1 MDIVL
6 MPDKFKGSLTAEE
19 VRTAVQSGIREQFPN
34 TRFRNFAVSDGGD
47 GFLEAVKA
55 VRRVSECEVSVQDPL
70 GRPVKASFLLDDE
83 TSEAFIEMA
92 VASGMVLL
100 DEAERN
106 PLLTSTLGTGQ
117 LLKYAIKQS
126 AKTLYVGL
134 GGSAT
139 NDGGIGLAA
148 AFGFTFLDK
157 NGREL
162 EAVGGK
168 LNAIKSIVP
177 PKGPVLPEGIRI
189 IAVNDVNNPLWGP
202 DGAAKVYA
210 AQKGATAAMVDQL
223 DAGLQH
229 LDSLVIKQ
237 LGKEAGSL
245 PGAGAAGGTAY
256 GLHAFLNASFISG
269 TDYIF
274 KLNGVSDYLKQNTP
288 DFIITGEGKID
299 EQTLKGKVIEGVLQ
313 LGSEHG
319 IPVLAVCG
327 ICTADRGLLASA
339 GLTDVIEIAHPDKDL
354 AYNME
359 HAAKL
364 TKEAVSRWFEKM
376 K

>member
-1 MDIVL
+1 M
-6 MPDKFKGSLTAEE
+6 
-19 VRTAVQSGIREQFPN
+19 
-34 TRFRNFAVSDGGD
+34 
-47 GFLEAVKA
+47 
-55 VRRVSECEVSVQDPL
+55 
-70 GRPVKASFLLDDE
+70 
-83 TSEAFIEMA
+83 
-92 VASGMVLL
+92 
-100 DEAERN
+100 
-106 PLLTSTLGTGQ
+106 
-117 LLKYAIKQS
+117 
-126 AKTLYVGL
+126 GL

-139 NDGGIGLAA
+139 NDGGIGLAT

-162 EAVGGK
+162 EAVGGN
-168 LNAIKSIVP
+168 LNAIKTIVP
-177 PKGPVLPEGIRI
+177 PKGPVLPEGIHI
-189 IAVNDVNNPLWGP
+189 IAVNDVNNPLWGQ
-202 DGAAKVYA
+202 DGAARVYA
-210 AQKGATAAMVDQL
+210 AQKGANAAMVDQL

-313 LGSEHG
+313 LGSQHG

-327 ICTADRGLLASA
+327 ICTADRGLLARA

-364 TKEAVSRWFEKM
+364 TTEAISRWFEKM